1 MSKYSCYRVRF
12 ELQNAAGKQVSGP
25 YTMPVGISGGS
36 RGDQHTP
43 SVASSLASAV
53 NSNLG
58 QFIQDQNNGAG
69 GAPGGTVTI
78 LGFDHGVTGTP
89 DIYV

>member
-1 MSKYSCYRVRF
+1 M
-12 ELQNAAGKQVSGP
+12 
-25 YTMPVGISGGS
+25 
-36 RGDQHTP
+36 
-43 SVASSLASAV
+43 

-69 GAPGGTVTI
+69 GAPGGTVAI